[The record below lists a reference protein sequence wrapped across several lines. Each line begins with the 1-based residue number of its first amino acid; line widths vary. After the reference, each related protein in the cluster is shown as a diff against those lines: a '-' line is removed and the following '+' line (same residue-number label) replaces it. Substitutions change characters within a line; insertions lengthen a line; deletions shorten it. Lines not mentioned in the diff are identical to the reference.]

1 MPAGWV
7 TIAVLVKAR
16 GIRGE
21 ISAANLSSGAG
32 RFEGLENGR
41 LFGAGC
47 PPEGRPVV
55 VESAWDHG
63 GRVILKF
70 SGVDSMSIAE
80 TLAGLELCVP
90 ETERP
95 PAPEGEYYQSD
106 LFDCELWTRSGT
118 LLGKVTGLENF
129 GGPSL
134 LEVRTPAG
142 KELLVPFVRSLLVE
156 VDLPGKRLVMDPPEG
171 LTEL

>member
-1 MPAGWV
+1 LPAGWV
-7 TIAVLVKAR
+7 TIALLVKAR
-16 GIRGE
+16 GVRGE
-21 ISAANLSSGAG
+21 IAAENLSCGAE
-32 RFEGLENGR
+32 RFQGIENGR
-41 LFGAGC
+41 LFGKGC

-55 VESAWDHG
+55 VDSAWEHG

-70 SGVDSMSIAE
+70 SGVDSMSVAE
-80 TLAGLELCVP
+80 VLAGLELCVP
-90 ETERP
+90 ERERP

-106 LFDCELWTRSGT
+106 LIDCELWTRGGN
-118 LLGKVTGLENF
+118 LLGKVTGLESY

-134 LEVRTPAG
+134 LEVKTPAG

-156 VDLPGKRLVMDPPEG
+156 VDLPHKRLVMDPPEG